1 MMYQPMKRAV
11 VALMLVSASVVFAD
25 ARDGRAQNFSGLNGQ
40 ELQARQDSEADI
52 AVLLGGLFNKGNK
65 IAGNI
70 TKVMVKKDSERQLVV
85 SVNSSQLDN
94 KVLWGELHDRDGK
107 RQTQILTTSMVVPS
121 GSTPTDLIF
130 NLDERMPKDAKLE
143 SASLHLYAA
152 SSSNSPPGLVRSYSI
167 AKKWQ
172 MEIRPENMVTVIAP
186 QPIEEAA
193 ELTERAVIMV
203 MPSKTVTPQVMR
215 REGALARPRLMVP
228 DQPMR
233 IQPQ

>member
-1 MMYQPMKRAV
+1 
-11 VALMLVSASVVFAD
+11 
-25 ARDGRAQNFSGLNGQ
+25 
-40 ELQARQDSEADI
+40 
-52 AVLLGGLFNKGNK
+52 
-65 IAGNI
+65 
-70 TKVMVKKDSERQLVV
+70 
-85 SVNSSQLDN
+85 
-94 KVLWGELHDRDGK
+94 
-107 RQTQILTTSMVVPS
+107 
-121 GSTPTDLIF
+121 
-130 NLDERMPKDAKLE
+130 MPKDAKLE